1 MTKPP
6 CRHLNTLKIS
16 VSTKGKGIVKTYW
29 LISSVHPLRTQPAAT
44 TSGSR
49 SPTDKRQMHKTHNVK
64 RRQAPQDYQT
74 KDEDLPVVETAGND
88 KTKQNKLVFEDKI
101 NGQSELTK
109 IVI

>member
-1 MTKPP
+1 
-6 CRHLNTLKIS
+6 
-16 VSTKGKGIVKTYW
+16 
-29 LISSVHPLRTQPAAT
+29 
-44 TSGSR
+44 
-49 SPTDKRQMHKTHNVK
+49 MHKTHNVK